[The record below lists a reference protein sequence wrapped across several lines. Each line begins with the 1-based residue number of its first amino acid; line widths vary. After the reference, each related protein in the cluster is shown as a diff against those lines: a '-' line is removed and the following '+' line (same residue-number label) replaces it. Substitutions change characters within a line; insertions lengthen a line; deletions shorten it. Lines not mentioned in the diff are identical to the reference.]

1 MRGKA
6 KNHPVYLLT
15 DIHVALLLN
24 VSVATIRN
32 WRAVGGG
39 PRFCRM
45 GAGSIRYRLDDVIE
59 YVAAKLRDEIPDQEE
74 R

>member
-1 MRGKA
+1 
-6 KNHPVYLLT
+6 
-15 DIHVALLLN
+15 
-24 VSVATIRN
+24 
-32 WRAVGGG
+32 
-39 PRFCRM
+39 M